1 MIEQKDDYKALF
13 KLTLMNFLI
22 TGVIALGFMTYLYFT
37 SHSLL
42 FLIQAVSNIG
52 STVVLG
58 MFALVL
64 KRQAD
69 NKSYEYE
76 YGLGKFEALG
86 TFAGFIIQ
94 DVNLMILAVL
104 SVNDFIHA
112 DREVSFGVLE
122 FAYPIAVVIYD
133 VVIIMTLKRKSSSN
147 NGMIKSQIV
156 DCMNEGLQL
165 MVSLVIM
172 TLICLL
178 PHVMGIYKFQY
189 IICLAIIGY
198 TFYLSV
204 DSIKRS
210 AHSLLDKCTDE
221 TVSLKILSVLTAN
234 HELYQYFETYHT
246 RVSARTT
253 FVDIFI
259 GYEADLTMKE
269 ILHRNNKIK
278 NDIKALVPDTIV
290 NCILIGD
297 TDSQSYPPESW
308 I

>member
-1 MIEQKDDYKALF
+1 MVMKEQSDDYKALF
-13 KLTLMNFLI
+13 KLTLMNFLL
-22 TGVIALGFMTYLYFT
+22 TGVLALGFMTYLYFT

-42 FLIQAVSNIG
+42 FLIQVVSNIG

-58 MFALVL
+58 MYALLL

-94 DVNLMILAVL
+94 DVNLIILAVL

-133 VVIIMTLKRKSSSN
+133 VVIIMTLKRKSSRD
-147 NGMIKSQIV
+147 NGIIKSQIV
-156 DCMNEGLQL
+156 DCLNEGLQL
-165 MVSLVIM
+165 TVSLTIM
-172 TLICLL
+172 TLICLF
-178 PHVMGIYKFQY
+178 PNVMGIYRFQY
-189 IICLAIIGY
+189 IICLVIIGY
-198 TFYLSV
+198 TFYLSL
-204 DSIKRS
+204 DPIKRS
-210 AHSLLDKCTDE
+210 AYSLLDKCTDE
-221 TVSLKILSVLTAN
+221 TVSQKILSALTAN
-234 HELYQYFETYHT
+234 YELYEYFDTYRT

-253 FVDIFI
+253 FIDIFI

-269 ILHRNNKIK
+269 ILQRNNKISE
-278 NDIKALVPDTIV
+278 DIKELIPNAVV
-290 NCILIGD
+290 NCILIGN
-297 TDSQSYPPESW
+297 
-308 I
+308 

>member
-1 MIEQKDDYKALF
+1 MEQKDDYKTLF
-13 KLTLMNFLI
+13 KLTLMNFLF
-22 TGVIALGFMTYLYFT
+22 TGVLALGFMTYLYFT

-42 FLIQAVSNIG
+42 FLVQVVSNIG

-58 MFALVL
+58 IYALIL

-86 TFAGFIIQ
+86 TFSGFIIQ
-94 DVNLMILAVL
+94 DVNLIILAVL

-122 FAYPIAVVIYD
+122 FAYPLAVVIYD

-147 NGMIKSQIV
+147 NGIIKSQVV
-156 DCMNEGLQL
+156 DCMNESLQL
-165 MVSLVIM
+165 LVSLVIM
-172 TLICLL
+172 TLICLF
-178 PHVMGIYKFQY
+178 PDVMGIYKFQY

-210 AHSLLDKCTDE
+210 AYSLLDKCTDE
-221 TVSLKILSVLTAN
+221 TVSLKILSALTAN

-253 FVDIFI
+253 FVDVFI

-269 ILHRNNKIK
+269 ILHRNNKITE
-278 NDIKALVPDTIV
+278 DIKALIPDTIV
-290 NCILIGD
+290 NCILIGNIV
-297 TDSQSYPPESW
+297 EE
-308 I
+308 

>member
-1 MIEQKDDYKALF
+1 MMEQKDDYKALF
-13 KLTLMNFLI
+13 KLTLINFLI
-22 TGVIALGFMTYLYFT
+22 TGVLALGFMTYLYFT

-42 FLIQAVSNIG
+42 FLIQVVSNIG

-58 MFALVL
+58 MYAVVL

-94 DVNLMILAVL
+94 DVNLIILAVL
-104 SVNDFIHA
+104 SVMDFIHA
-112 DREVSFGVLE
+112 DIEVSFGVLE

-133 VVIIMTLKRKSSSN
+133 VAIIITLKRKSSSN
-147 NGMIKSQIV
+147 NGIIKSQIV

-172 TLICLL
+172 MLICLF
-178 PHVMGIYKFQY
+178 PNVTGIYKFQY

-204 DSIKRS
+204 DPIKRS
-210 AHSLLDKCTDE
+210 AYSLLDKCTDE
-221 TVSLKILSVLTAN
+221 TVSRKILSALTAN
-234 HELYQYFETYHT
+234 YELYECFETYHT

-253 FVDIFI
+253 FIDIFI
-259 GYEADLTMKE
+259 GYEDDLTMKE
-269 ILHRNNKIK
+269 ILQRNNKISE
-278 NDIKALVPDTIV
+278 DIKELIPDTIV
-290 NCILIGD
+290 NCILVGNTI
-297 TDSQSYPPESW
+297 E
-308 I
+308 

>member
-1 MIEQKDDYKALF
+1 MGQKDDYKALF
-13 KLTLMNFLI
+13 KLTFMNFLI
-22 TGVIALGFMTYLYFT
+22 TGVLALGFMTYLYFT

-42 FLIQAVSNIG
+42 FLIQVVSNIG

-58 MFALVL
+58 MYALVL

-94 DVNLMILAVL
+94 DVNLIILAVL

-133 VVIIMTLKRKSSSN
+133 VIIIITLKMKSSSN
-147 NGMIKSQIV
+147 NGIIKSQIV

-172 TLICLL
+172 TLICLF
-178 PHVMGIYKFQY
+178 PNVMGIYRFQY
-189 IICLAIIGY
+189 IICLAIISY

-204 DSIKRS
+204 DPIKYS
-210 AHSLLDKCTDE
+210 AYSLLDKCTDE
-221 TVSLKILSVLTAN
+221 TVSQRILSALTAN
-234 HELYQYFETYHT
+234 YELYEYFETYRT
-246 RVSARTT
+246 RVSARTI
-253 FVDIFI
+253 FVDLFI
-259 GYEADLTMKE
+259 GYEADLTTKE
-269 ILHRNNKIK
+269 ILHRNNKISE
-278 NDIKALVPDTIV
+278 DIKALVPYAIV
-290 NCILIGD
+290 NCILISD
-297 TDSQSYPPESW
+297 TAEE
-308 I
+308 

>member
-13 KLTLMNFLI
+13 KLTLLNFLL
-22 TGVIALGFMTYLYFT
+22 TGVLALGFMTYLYFT

-42 FLIQAVSNIG
+42 FLIQVVSNIG

-58 MFALVL
+58 MYALVL

-94 DVNLMILAVL
+94 DVNLIILAVL
-104 SVNDFIHA
+104 SVNDFINA
-112 DREVSFGVLE
+112 DQEVSFGLLE

-133 VVIIMTLKRKSSSN
+133 VVIIMTLRRKSSSN
-147 NGMIKSQIV
+147 NGIIKSQIV

-172 TLICLL
+172 TLICLF
-178 PHVMGIYKFQY
+178 PNVMGIYKFQY
-189 IICLAIIGY
+189 IICLVIIGY
-198 TFYLSV
+198 TFYLSL
-204 DSIKRS
+204 DPIKRS
-210 AHSLLDKCTDE
+210 AYSLLDKCTDE
-221 TVSLKILSVLTAN
+221 TVSQKILSALTAN
-234 HELYQYFETYHT
+234 YELYQYFDTYRT

-253 FVDIFI
+253 FIDIFI
-259 GYEADLTMKE
+259 GYEADLTMIE
-269 ILHRNNKIK
+269 ILQRNNKISE
-278 NDIKALVPDTIV
+278 DIKALVPDAVV
-290 NCILIGD
+290 NCILID
-297 TDSQSYPPESW
+297 NIDET
-308 I
+308 

>member
-1 MIEQKDDYKALF
+1 MEQKDDYKTLF
-13 KLTLMNFLI
+13 KLTLLNFLI
-22 TGVIALGFMTYLYFT
+22 TGVLALGFMTYLYFT

-42 FLIQAVSNIG
+42 FLIQVVSNIG

-58 MFALVL
+58 MYALVL

-94 DVNLMILAVL
+94 DVNLIILAVL

-122 FAYPIAVVIYD
+122 FAYPITVVIYD

-147 NGMIKSQIV
+147 NGIIKSQIV
-156 DCMNEGLQL
+156 DCMNESLQL

-172 TLICLL
+172 TLICLF
-178 PHVMGIYKFQY
+178 PNVMGIYKFQY
-189 IICLAIIGY
+189 IICLVIIGY

-204 DSIKRS
+204 DPIKRS
-210 AHSLLDKCTDE
+210 AYSLLDKCTDE
-221 TVSLKILSVLTAN
+221 TVSQKILSALTAN
-234 HELYQYFETYHT
+234 YELYQYFETYRT

-253 FVDIFI
+253 FVDVFI
-259 GYEADLTMKE
+259 GYETDLTMKE
-269 ILHRNNKIK
+269 ILYRNNKIAE
-278 NDIKALVPDTIV
+278 DIKALVPDTIV
-290 NCILIGD
+290 NCILIGN
-297 TDSQSYPPESW
+297 TAEE
-308 I
+308 

>member
-1 MIEQKDDYKALF
+1 MEQKDDYKALL
-13 KLTLMNFLI
+13 KLTLINFLF
-22 TGVIALGFMTYLYFT
+22 TGVLALGFMTYLYFT

-42 FLIQAVSNIG
+42 FLIQVVSNIG

-58 MFALVL
+58 MYALVL
-64 KRQAD
+64 KRQKED
-69 NKSYEYE
+69 KSYEYE

-112 DREVSFGVLE
+112 DREVSFGMLE

-133 VVIIMTLKRKSSSN
+133 VVIIMTLKRKSSGN

-165 MVSLVIM
+165 TVSLVIM
-172 TLICLL
+172 MLICLF
-178 PHVMGIYKFQY
+178 PNAMGIYRFQY
-189 IICLAIIGY
+189 IICLIIIGY

-210 AHSLLDKCTDE
+210 AYSLLDKCTDE
-221 TVSLKILSVLTAN
+221 TVSQKILSALIAN
-234 HELYQYFETYHT
+234 YELYEYFDTYRT
-246 RVSARTT
+246 RVSARTN
-253 FVDIFI
+253 FVDVFI
-259 GYEADLTMKE
+259 GYEADLTMNE
-269 ILHRNNKIK
+269 ILLRNNKIAE
-278 NDIKALVPDTIV
+278 DIKALVPNTIV
-290 NCILIGD
+290 NCILVGNIAEHI
-297 TDSQSYPPESW
+297 S
-308 I
+308 

>member
-1 MIEQKDDYKALF
+1 MEQKDDYKTLF
-13 KLTLMNFLI
+13 KLTLMNFLF
-22 TGVIALGFMTYLYFT
+22 TGVLALGFMTYLYFT

-42 FLIQAVSNIG
+42 FLVQVVSNIG

-58 MFALVL
+58 IYALIL

-94 DVNLMILAVL
+94 DVNLIILAVL

-122 FAYPIAVVIYD
+122 FAYPLAVVIYD

-147 NGMIKSQIV
+147 NGIIKSQVV
-156 DCMNEGLQL
+156 DCMNESLQL
-165 MVSLVIM
+165 LVSLVIM
-172 TLICLL
+172 TLICLF
-178 PHVMGIYKFQY
+178 PDVMGIYKFQY

-210 AHSLLDKCTDE
+210 AYSLLDKCTDE
-221 TVSLKILSVLTAN
+221 TVSLKILSALTAN

-253 FVDIFI
+253 FVDVFI

-269 ILHRNNKIK
+269 ILHRNNKITE
-278 NDIKALVPDTIV
+278 DIKALIPDTIV
-290 NCILIGD
+290 NCILIGNIV
-297 TDSQSYPPESW
+297 EE
-308 I
+308 

>member
-1 MIEQKDDYKALF
+1 MKEQKDDYKVLF
-13 KLTLMNFLI
+13 RLTVLNFLL
-22 TGVIALGFMTYLYFT
+22 TGILALGFMTYLYFT

-42 FLIQAVSNIG
+42 FLIQVASNIG

-58 MFALVL
+58 MYALVL

-94 DVNLMILAVL
+94 DVNLIILVVL

-133 VVIIMTLKRKSSSN
+133 VAIIMMLKRKSSSN
-147 NGMIKSQIV
+147 NGIIKSQIV
-156 DCMNEGLQL
+156 DCMNESLQL
-165 MVSLVIM
+165 MVSLVSM
-172 TLICLL
+172 TLICLF
-178 PHVMGIYKFQY
+178 PNVMGIYKFQY
-189 IICLAIIGY
+189 IICLFIIGY
-198 TFYLSV
+198 TFYLSL
-204 DSIKRS
+204 DPIKRS
-210 AHSLLDKCTDE
+210 AYSLLDKCTDE
-221 TVSLKILSVLTAN
+221 TVSQKILSALTAN
-234 HELYQYFETYHT
+234 YELYEYFDTYHT

-253 FVDIFI
+253 FVDVFI

-269 ILHRNNKIK
+269 ILQRNNKISE
-278 NDIKALVPDTIV
+278 DIKELIPDTVV
-290 NCILIGD
+290 NCILIGNID
-297 TDSQSYPPESW
+297 EE
-308 I
+308 

>member
-1 MIEQKDDYKALF
+1 
-13 KLTLMNFLI
+13 MNFLL
-22 TGVIALGFMTYLYFT
+22 TGVLALGFMTYLYFT
-37 SHSLL
+37 SRSLL
-42 FLIQAVSNIG
+42 FLIQVVSNIG

-58 MFALVL
+58 MYALVL

-94 DVNLMILAVL
+94 DVNLIILAVL

-112 DREVSFGVLE
+112 DKEVSFGVLE

-133 VVIIMTLKRKSSSN
+133 VVIIMTLRRKSSSN
-147 NGMIKSQIV
+147 NGIIKSQIV

-172 TLICLL
+172 TLICLF
-178 PHVMGIYKFQY
+178 PNVMGIYKFQY
-189 IICLAIIGY
+189 IICLVIIGY
-198 TFYLSV
+198 TFYLSL
-204 DSIKRS
+204 DPIKRS
-210 AHSLLDKCTDE
+210 AYSLLDKCTDE
-221 TVSLKILSVLTAN
+221 TVSQKILSALTAN
-234 HELYQYFETYHT
+234 YELYQYFDTYRT

-253 FVDIFI
+253 FVDLFI

-269 ILHRNNKIK
+269 ILQRNNKISE
-278 NDIKALVPDTIV
+278 DIKELIPDTVV
-290 NCILIGD
+290 NCILID
-297 TDSQSYPPESW
+297 NMDET
-308 I
+308 